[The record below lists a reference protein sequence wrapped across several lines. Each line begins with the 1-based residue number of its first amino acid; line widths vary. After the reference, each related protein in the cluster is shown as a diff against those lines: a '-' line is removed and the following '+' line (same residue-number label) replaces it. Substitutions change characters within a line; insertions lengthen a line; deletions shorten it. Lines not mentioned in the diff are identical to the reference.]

1 MIFFLQIYNTK
12 IHPHKNTIKDKRNHT
27 TILTGNHA
35 DIKLN
40 RRPKISFAPQP
51 DKFYLTYIY
60 MFICVTA
67 NKKMNTYTT
76 QIATRNFTIQHH
88 HHHIQ
93 IKHHP
98 HKQIQIN
105 KILSHTAHRF
115 IIFDTPRTHT
125 KTKFLISH
133 IVLQTTTNKITK

>member
-1 MIFFLQIYNTK
+1 MRIYNAT
-12 IHPHKNTIKDKRNHT
+12 IHPHKNAIKHKHKHTTNLIENHT
-27 TILTGNHA
+27 NT
-35 DIKLN
+35 
-40 RRPKISFAPQP
+40 KITVTKNSFASQP

-67 NKKMNTYTT
+67 NKKINTDTT

-105 KILSHTAHRF
+105 KISSHTAHRF

-125 KTKFLISH
+125 
-133 IVLQTTTNKITK
+133 

>member
-1 MIFFLQIYNTK
+1 
-12 IHPHKNTIKDKRNHT
+12 
-27 TILTGNHA
+27 
-35 DIKLN
+35 
-40 RRPKISFAPQP
+40 
-51 DKFYLTYIY
+51 
-60 MFICVTA
+60 
-67 NKKMNTYTT
+67 MNTDTT

-105 KILSHTAHRF
+105 KISSHTAHRF

-125 KTKFLISH
+125 K
-133 IVLQTTTNKITK
+133 NKIPYITHSFTNHNEQNYKIKTPYIMYSFMSLSEIKTPYIMYSFMSLSE

>member
-1 MIFFLQIYNTK
+1 MQIYNTK
-12 IHPHKNTIKDKRNHT
+12 IHPHKNTIKRKRNHT

-35 DIKLN
+35 DIKPN

-67 NKKMNTYTT
+67 NKKNEHRHTT
-76 QIATRNFTIQHH
+76 QIATRNFTIQQHH

-105 KILSHTAHRF
+105 KISSHARHTQIYNFWH
-115 IIFDTPRTHT
+115 TTNTHITT
-125 KTKFLISH
+125 KKFLTKNHKTPLILC
-133 IVLQTTTNKITK
+133 IVL